1 MSLNHLPDPILVR
14 TQRDLH
20 QLIETLSQQGV
31 IAVDTEANSL
41 FAYKERVC
49 LIQFSVPNNDYLVD
63 PLVIED
69 ISPLGEI
76 FNNPTIEKVFHAAEY
91 DILVL
96 KQDFN
101 FQFQKLFDTML
112 AARILSWK
120 SFGLSSILKS
130 QFGVTANKKYQ
141 RANWGQRP
149 IPIEMMSY
157 AQMDTHYLI
166 PLRER
171 MKSELV
177 SINRWELAQEDFQ
190 RLCQVSP
197 SHDSEKRVDPWRING
212 ARDLN
217 SKQAAVLYELCKFRD
232 DKARELDRPLFKVL
246 SDQSLMNI
254 ATASPVSL
262 KKLEAVPRLSQ
273 KQARWIGR
281 GLLNAVKRGLN
292 NQPPPRPKKRRYD
305 PEYVNRVELL
315 RTWRK
320 ETARGLEVESDVVL
334 PKDLLYALAKNNPQ
348 DNQELN
354 RILVSV
360 PWRKAKFGDT
370 IIELLKSS

>member
-14 TQRDLH
+14 SQRDLH
-20 QLIETLSQQGV
+20 ELIATLTQQRV

-49 LIQFSVPNNDYLVD
+49 LIQFSVPDNDYLVD
-63 PLVIED
+63 PLGIGD
-69 ISPLGEI
+69 ISPLGAI
-76 FNNPTIEKVFHAAEY
+76 FSSPKIEKIFHAAEY

-96 KQDFN
+96 KHDFH
-101 FQFQKLFDTML
+101 FEFQKLFDTML
-112 AARILSWK
+112 AARILGWK

-130 QFGVTANKKYQ
+130 EFGISANKKYQ

-149 IPIEMMSY
+149 IPTEMLSY
-157 AQMDTHYLI
+157 AQVDTHYLI

-177 SINRWELAQEDFQ
+177 SVNRWDLAQEDFQ
-190 RLCQVSP
+190 RLCLVSP
-197 SHDSEKRVDPWRING
+197 NQDSKKRVDPWRING
-212 ARDLN
+212 ARDLD
-217 SKQAAVLYELCKFRD
+217 SKQVAVLSELCKFRD

-246 SDQSLMNI
+246 SDRSLINI
-254 ATASPVSL
+254 AAASPVSY
-262 KKLEAVPRLSQ
+262 KTLETVPGISQ

-281 GLLNAVKRGLN
+281 GLLNAVKRGLK
-292 NQPPPRPKKRRYD
+292 NQPPQRPKKRRHD
-305 PEYVNRVELL
+305 PAYINRVEVL

-320 ETARGLEVESDVVL
+320 ETARGLDVESDVVL
-334 PKDLLYALAKNNPQ
+334 PKDLLYALAQSNPE
-348 DNQELN
+348 NSQEMDK
-354 RILVSV
+354 ILISV

-370 IIELLKSS
+370 IFDLLKSS